1 MRLGSRSVLRT
12 MGVLLALVAIYF
24 AFRSYKTTLRMEHD
38 WSTYYL
44 SSLDARTGENPYRD
58 RVAQSPFIYPPLL
71 LWLLTPFTYL
81 HPCIGAILWVMVT
94 LGAWAAVVWCTNDA
108 LARIWP
114 PEPGEDRSFVLW
126 VPTML
131 AMRPIWRE
139 LGIGQVNL
147 LVLACVT
154 VAFWALTRKR
164 DVLAG
169 AMIAMGACIKILPI
183 TFLLPLFVW
192 RRWKALA
199 VAVLMIP
206 GWLALPVLTYGPERY
221 GQIVNGFLNGRLFTH
236 AKSLSMDSHGANQSL
251 PAVLNR
257 YLSATN
263 GLPVAHHMH
272 FFRINVASFP
282 LENIAKGVAVLGLM
296 ISLATAFALW
306 RGNGRPELM
315 GPGFALV
322 WLTTHLMSKKTWEE
336 HLVSLLFVYTVLLH
350 GSREWRKVSYLT
362 VGVAAFLN
370 WCYTPILLSRQAAD
384 VLQVYGPTTLALV
397 LLWVHIFGR
406 HGEAAPQPAAE
417 PAVEPARGEALLA

>member
-1 MRLGSRSVLRT
+1 MHLGSRSVLRV

-58 RVAQSPFIYPPLL
+58 RVIQSPFIYPPLL

-81 HPCIGAILWVMVT
+81 HPCIGAVLWVFVT
-94 LGAWAAVVWCTNDA
+94 LGAWALVVWCTNDA
-108 LARIWP
+108 LARVWP
-114 PEPGEDRSFVLW
+114 PAPGEDRSFVLW
-126 VPTML
+126 VPTLL
-131 AMRPIWRE
+131 AMRPLWRE

-154 VAFWALTRKR
+154 VAYWALVRRK

-169 AMIAMGACIKILPI
+169 ACIALGACIKLLPV

-192 RRWKALA
+192 RRWKAFA
-199 VAVLMIP
+199 VALLMIP
-206 GWLALPVLTYGPERY
+206 GWLLMPVLTYGPSRY
-221 GQIVNGFLNGRLFTH
+221 AEIVNGFLHGRLFTH

-251 PAVLNR
+251 PATMNR

-263 GLPVAHHMH
+263 GLPVAHRMH
-272 FFRINVASFP
+272 FFRINVASLP
-282 LENIAKGVAVLGLM
+282 LETIAMGVAVLGLLL
-296 ISLATAFALW
+296 SALTALALW
-306 RGNGRPELM
+306 RGEGRPEM
-315 GPGFALV
+315 IGPGFALV

-350 GSREWRKVSYLT
+350 GSREFRRASFVTVSI
-362 VGVAAFLN
+362 AACLN
-370 WCYTPILLSRQAAD
+370 WSYTPILWSRQAAD

-397 LLWVHIFGR
+397 LLWVHLYGR
-406 HGEAAPQPAAE
+406 HVDSAAQPAAAPVIE
-417 PAVEPARGEALLA
+417 PAEALSLA